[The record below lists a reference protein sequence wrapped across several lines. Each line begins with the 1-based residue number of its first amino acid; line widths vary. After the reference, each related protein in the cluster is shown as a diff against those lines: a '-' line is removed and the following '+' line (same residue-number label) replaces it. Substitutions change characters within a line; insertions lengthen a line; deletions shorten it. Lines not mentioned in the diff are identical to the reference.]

1 MKKTYVI
8 LSLVLLC
15 THAHGQSK
23 AVSFRSSDGNYWKM
37 ETVDVADRVIGTPQV
52 IIRTA
57 NPRQTFKGWGTCFN
71 ELPWDAYNLLSE
83 TQRTLFA
90 KRLFNPNGDLRLTV
104 GRIPIGASDYARDW
118 YSCDEFEGDFDMQH
132 FNIDRDLTTIIP
144 SIRVAQAEN
153 PDLTFWASPWSPP
166 QWMKTN
172 KHYAQRRTSTNGC
185 PFDVPPYVN
194 NQFIDSA
201 AYYQAYSLYFSKF
214 VQAYKAKNIPI
225 TALAYQNEAYS
236 NTPYPGCSWTAAATA
251 KFLGQYLGPYF
262 SRHHPDV
269 KLILGTMNTGSLD
282 VYEQILNTPG
292 VKDYVSQI
300 GFQWEGGRQIHEVM
314 ARHPDMEAVQTESE
328 CGSGTFDW
336 KAAEHTF
343 QLINHYLANRVTTY
357 TYWNAI
363 LKDKGTSSWGW
374 VQNALVQVNSST
386 NTPNYTAEYYAL
398 KHYSHLIPPG
408 SRILT
413 VDESRLVL
421 SAETPSGLIVVVAGN
436 SDTFTKTITI
446 DADGR
451 YLAATLPAKSFTS
464 YVLGDD
470 EPMRRLLASEARGL
484 VEIESGSLSVAQ
496 TDALTHALSQNENNS
511 PDALDALIS
520 AVSQAE
526 TGTGNHQNNTL
537 RNPSFTNGSMGWT
550 IDNVSSGGDFRSNTI
565 AGKTCWN
572 NWSDNFTSMNIYQD
586 LSGLTPGAYR
596 LSCLSMCGPNEIT
609 DQHAF
614 MIAQGDTTLSP
625 VKRVAIWNTDE
636 GWEQQTTEPVVVG
649 TDGTL
654 RVGYAST
661 SGGGTKGWFCVTDF
675 ALSKISDD
683 STIVVQALQACIN
696 RAKATGDGQLATLIT
711 EAERAGNTSARLD
724 FLTLLRD
731 AITAAPIPILDL
743 TAYETA
749 KTAALTVADTEDY
762 SDDARANLRALVQAQ
777 ADIITTLRVQASVDD
792 LTRQL
797 QQRTD
802 DVRKTRKPGLD
813 TDFSFLIVNPDADS
827 ADGWALSN
835 TNGDALIKSGQ
846 HYSGDT
852 TNPYFDS
859 YNATRGN
866 LWYTGRQTVTG
877 LPNGTYRLIAR
888 GRTDGSGVY
897 VFALA
902 DSLHL
907 TAVPVEGNTT
917 TSGSLG
923 RGWNEITVDNIT
935 VSDNTMTIGFSNDS
949 YFTGK
954 PRFSGTWFSI
964 DDFQLYYLSASAPT
978 TIHTINTLAPQSH
991 TTYYTASGMKV
1002 ERAEGHGLFIVRR
1015 NNAVVKILR

>member
-37 ETVDVADRVIGTPQV
+37 ETVDVANHVIGTPQV

-464 YVLGDD
+464 YVLGDN

-520 AVSQAE
+520 AVSQVE
-526 TGTGNHQNNTL
+526 TGTGNHQNNTF

-572 NWSDNFTSMNIYQD
+572 NWSDNFTSMNIYQN

-654 RVGYAST
+654 RV
-661 SGGGTKGWFCVTDF
+661 
-675 ALSKISDD
+675 
-683 STIVVQALQACIN
+683 
-696 RAKATGDGQLATLIT
+696 
-711 EAERAGNTSARLD
+711 
-724 FLTLLRD
+724 
-731 AITAAPIPILDL
+731 
-743 TAYETA
+743 AYETA

-792 LTRQL
+792 LARQL

-907 TAVPVEGNTT
+907 TAVPVNGNTT

-1002 ERAEGHGLFIVRR
+1002 ERPEGHGMFIVRH

>member
-1 MKKTYVI
+1 
-8 LSLVLLC
+8 
-15 THAHGQSK
+15 
-23 AVSFRSSDGNYWKM
+23 
-37 ETVDVADRVIGTPQV
+37 
-52 IIRTA
+52 
-57 NPRQTFKGWGTCFN
+57 
-71 ELPWDAYNLLSE
+71 
-83 TQRTLFA
+83 
-90 KRLFNPNGDLRLTV
+90 
-104 GRIPIGASDYARDW
+104 
-118 YSCDEFEGDFDMQH
+118 
-132 FNIDRDLTTIIP
+132 
-144 SIRVAQAEN
+144 
-153 PDLTFWASPWSPP
+153 
-166 QWMKTN
+166 
-172 KHYAQRRTSTNGC
+172 
-185 PFDVPPYVN
+185 
-194 NQFIDSA
+194 
-201 AYYQAYSLYFSKF
+201 
-214 VQAYKAKNIPI
+214 
-225 TALAYQNEAYS
+225 
-236 NTPYPGCSWTAAATA
+236 
-251 KFLGQYLGPYF
+251 
-262 SRHHPDV
+262 
-269 KLILGTMNTGSLD
+269 
-282 VYEQILNTPG
+282 
-292 VKDYVSQI
+292 
-300 GFQWEGGRQIHEVM
+300 M

-464 YVLGDD
+464 YVLSDD

-654 RVGYAST
+654 RV
-661 SGGGTKGWFCVTDF
+661 
-675 ALSKISDD
+675 
-683 STIVVQALQACIN
+683 
-696 RAKATGDGQLATLIT
+696 
-711 EAERAGNTSARLD
+711 
-724 FLTLLRD
+724 
-731 AITAAPIPILDL
+731 
-743 TAYETA
+743 AYETA

-835 TNGDALIKSGQ
+835 TNDDALIKSGQ

-923 RGWNEITVDNIT
+923 RGWNEITVDDIT

-964 DDFQLYYLSASAPT
+964 DDFQLYYLSASTPT

>member
-1 MKKTYVI
+1 MKKTYII
-8 LSLVLLC
+8 LSLILLC

-37 ETVDVADRVIGTPQV
+37 ETVDVADLVIGTPQV

-185 PFDVPPYVN
+185 PFDVPPYFN

-201 AYYQAYSLYFSKF
+201 AYYQAYCLYFSKF

-537 RNPSFTNGSMGWT
+537 RNPSFSNGSMGWT

-586 LSGLTPGAYR
+586 LSGLTFGAYR

-649 TDGTL
+649 
-654 RVGYAST
+654 
-661 SGGGTKGWFCVTDF
+661 
-675 ALSKISDD
+675 
-683 STIVVQALQACIN
+683 
-696 RAKATGDGQLATLIT
+696 
-711 EAERAGNTSARLD
+711 
-724 FLTLLRD
+724 
-731 AITAAPIPILDL
+731 
-743 TAYETA
+743 
-749 KTAALTVADTEDY
+749 TEDY

-907 TAVPVEGNTT
+907 TAVPVDGNTT

-1002 ERAEGHGLFIVRR
+1002 ERPEGHGMFIVRH

>member
-201 AYYQAYSLYFSKF
+201 TYYQAYSLYFSKF

-413 VDESRLVL
+413 VDKSRLVL
-421 SAETPSGLIVVVAGN
+421 SVETPSGLIVVVAGN

-537 RNPSFTNGSMGWT
+537 RNPSFTNGSMEWT

-586 LSGLTPGAYR
+586 LSGLTPGPYR

-654 RVGYAST
+654 RVG
-661 SGGGTKGWFCVTDF
+661 
-675 ALSKISDD
+675 
-683 STIVVQALQACIN
+683 
-696 RAKATGDGQLATLIT
+696 
-711 EAERAGNTSARLD
+711 
-724 FLTLLRD
+724 
-731 AITAAPIPILDL
+731 
-743 TAYETA
+743 YETA

-1002 ERAEGHGLFIVRR
+1002 ERTEGHGLFIVRR

>member
-1 MKKTYVI
+1 MKKTYII
-8 LSLVLLC
+8 LSLILLC

-37 ETVDVADRVIGTPQV
+37 ETVDVADLVIGTPQV

-185 PFDVPPYVN
+185 PFDVPPYFN

-201 AYYQAYSLYFSKF
+201 AYYQAYCLYFSKF

-537 RNPSFTNGSMGWT
+537 RNPSFSNGSMGWT

-586 LSGLTPGAYR
+586 LSGLTFGAYR

-649 TDGTL
+649 
-654 RVGYAST
+654 
-661 SGGGTKGWFCVTDF
+661 
-675 ALSKISDD
+675 
-683 STIVVQALQACIN
+683 
-696 RAKATGDGQLATLIT
+696 
-711 EAERAGNTSARLD
+711 
-724 FLTLLRD
+724 
-731 AITAAPIPILDL
+731 
-743 TAYETA
+743 
-749 KTAALTVADTEDY
+749 TEDY

-813 TDFSFLIVNPDADS
+813 TDFSFL
-827 ADGWALSN
+827 
-835 TNGDALIKSGQ
+835 
-846 HYSGDT
+846 
-852 TNPYFDS
+852 
-859 YNATRGN
+859 
-866 LWYTGRQTVTG
+866 
-877 LPNGTYRLIAR
+877 
-888 GRTDGSGVY
+888 
-897 VFALA
+897 
-902 DSLHL
+902 
-907 TAVPVEGNTT
+907 TAVPVDGNTT

-964 DDFQLYYLSASAPT
+964 DDFQLYYLSASTPT

-1002 ERAEGHGLFIVRR
+1002 ERPEGHGLFIVRR

>member
-201 AYYQAYSLYFSKF
+201 TYYQAYSLYFSKF

-464 YVLGDD
+464 YVMGDD

-586 LSGLTPGAYR
+586 LSGLTFGAYR

-654 RVGYAST
+654 RVGY
-661 SGGGTKGWFCVTDF
+661 
-675 ALSKISDD
+675 
-683 STIVVQALQACIN
+683 
-696 RAKATGDGQLATLIT
+696 
-711 EAERAGNTSARLD
+711 
-724 FLTLLRD
+724 
-731 AITAAPIPILDL
+731 
-743 TAYETA
+743 ETA

-802 DVRKTRKPGLD
+802 DVRMTRKPGLD

-964 DDFQLYYLSASAPT
+964 DDFQLYYLSASTPT